1 MQEQE
6 SKQSHECQCIGN
18 KKAKKLEKEIEELR
32 EKISLL
38 ENCINR
44 LRKAIK

>member
-6 SKQSHECQCIGN
+6 SKATHECQCQN
-18 KKAKKLEKEIEELR
+18 KKVKKLEKEITELR
-32 EKISLL
+32 EKISVL

-44 LRKAIK
+44 LRKAMK